1 MPESFGASF
10 VGAYEAAQQARR
22 QSELDKQNK
31 IQQSIENALRLHS
44 QEQEQQRI
52 GLESQAQKQRALY
65 EEQDLAL
72 RREQETRLMK
82 QQQWTALRDEARLR
96 LAEMRDVDR
105 RAKTVADLKS
115 HMMLRMSSQKFS
127 SEDINSAVDS
137 VLGEY
142 YSSTGMSPQSAQ
154 EAPVAAG
161 GPITLGRTGEG
172 GISGDGKKAPI
183 THPLMIKPS
192 PMAELKAEQ
201 IRANIDT
208 MQAMKPLKED
218 LAKEQIKER
227 AATTELTKARTR
239 LTDLTAKMKPA
250 EFKFRVDHDKWEKMV
265 ANGRLSLDQYK
276 ATLDGIKVDFEQDR
290 MSETKYK
297 NLQEFVRWTNDYA
310 LNAWKARQA
319 AATRVDSVNETRQ
332 RAQASIDQ
340 IMKIPEGQRGP
351 YMSDLIKAHGIVDS
365 YPDSLIKQMQDDYA
379 EAEMTYQN
387 AVRAKA
393 EANVAGKKQVTPRG
407 RMIPPAPI
415 MGPLPGLT
423 IRPMKL
429 PDLGAHRVPT
439 PPRTPKTKEKAPA
452 FGSRVKPPKGSKVM
466 TLDQF
471 LGR

>member
-10 VGAYEAAQQARR
+10 VGAYTAAQQARR

-31 IQQSIENALRLHS
+31 IQQAVENAYRQHS
-44 QEQEQQRI
+44 QELEQQRI

-72 RREQETRLMK
+72 RRESETRLMK

-96 LAEMRDVDR
+96 LAEMNARDR
-105 RAKTVADLKS
+105 RAGKVSDLKAR
-115 HMMLRMSSQKFS
+115 MMLRMSSQGYHP
-127 SEDINSAVDS
+127 EDINSAVDS

-142 YSSTGMSPQSAQ
+142 FANTGMNPESAQ

-172 GISGDGKKAPI
+172 GLSGDGKQAPI

-218 LAKEQIKER
+218 LAKAEIKGKV
-227 AATTELTKARTR
+227 ASTELTRARTR
-239 LTDLTAKMKPA
+239 LTELTTKMKPA
-250 EFKFRVDHDKWEKMV
+250 EFQFRVDHDKWEKMV
-265 ANGRLSLDQYK
+265 ANGRLSLDNYK
-276 ATLDGIKVDFEQDR
+276 AMLDGIKVDFEQDR

-319 AATRVDSVNETRQ
+319 AATRVDSVNETKQ

-340 IMKIPEGQRGP
+340 IMKVPEGQRGP

-387 AVRAKA
+387 AVKAKA

-415 MGPLPGLT
+415 LPPLPGLT
-423 IRPMKL
+423 VRPMRM

-439 PPRTPKTKEKAPA
+439 PPRTPKSTKP
-452 FGSRVKPPKGSKVM
+452 SVLGSKKGVKERSTDELFKM
-466 TLDQF
+466 
-471 LGR
+471 LGK